1 MATIT
6 KWNRWANA
14 HTNIFTDIL
23 RVLFGAFL
31 LYKGVYF
38 LQDTEYLYGLVH
50 NISNE
55 GTYFILVHYV
65 ALTHICG
72 GIFIMMGLI
81 TRWCA
86 LVEIPILLGA
96 ILINFIGTMHP
107 VNLLQ
112 AVLALIL
119 GIFFVFYGSGRHSV
133 DYSLKLH
140 A

>member
-1 MATIT
+1 METIT
-6 KWNRWANA
+6 KWNRWANS

-38 LQDTEYLYGLVH
+38 LQDTEALYGLVRGVA
-50 NISNE
+50 NE

-72 GIFIMMGLI
+72 GAFIMMGLI

-86 LVEIPILLGA
+86 LVEIPIFLGA
-96 ILINFIGTMHP
+96 ILVNFIGTMHP
-107 VNLLQ
+107 LNLLQ
-112 AVLALIL
+112 ATLALVVS
-119 GIFFVFYGSGRHSV
+119 GFFVFYGSGRHSV
-133 DYSLKLH
+133 DHSLRLH